1 MKYIEVKDAIAY
13 NKYDIGLER
22 EQIFDT
28 DSFSIGVDNKC
39 SGWLSNKVKDF
50 VGPLKD
56 SHRVIKGFVGTN
68 NTNNKIG
75 TIKWSWFDDTG

>member
-39 SGWLSNKVKDF
+39 SG
-50 VGPLKD
+50 
-56 SHRVIKGFVGTN
+56 
-68 NTNNKIG
+68 
-75 TIKWSWFDDTG
+75 